1 MKKYLFEVL
10 VYPIKNPLPYP
21 KKYHVL
27 ADTHT
32 SAVRLVSES
41 FNEQVWKT
49 ESKSLCPAEEIIAQK
64 D

>member
-10 VYPIKNPLPYP
+10 VYPAKAIFPNP

-32 SAVRLVSES
+32 SAVKMVSES
-41 FNEQVWKT
+41 FKEEIWKT
-49 ESKSLCPAEEIIAQK
+49 ESRSLCPAEKIIDQK